1 LCEQRLPTKWSV
13 DFAAAVL
20 DDPAMSAEKVA
31 LIARCIECGDLWL
44 PVDEARWRAYL
55 DADDNLVFYCAGC
68 AEREFDPD

>member
-1 LCEQRLPTKWSV
+1 
-13 DFAAAVL
+13 
-20 DDPAMSAEKVA
+20 MSAEQVA

-44 PVDEARWRAYL
+44 PVDDARWRAYL